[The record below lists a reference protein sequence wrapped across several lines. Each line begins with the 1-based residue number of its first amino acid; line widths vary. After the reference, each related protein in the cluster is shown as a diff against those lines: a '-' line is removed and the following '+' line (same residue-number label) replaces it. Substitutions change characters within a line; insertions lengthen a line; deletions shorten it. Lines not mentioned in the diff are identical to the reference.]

1 MSARTRWPLQLAVFL
16 ASTVCFAWVGV
27 RDAFN
32 GLLSDSYV
40 YLAAATA
47 LREHSGLLAHIVASY
62 PFPPLFPAL
71 LALVGAGSDAPARTF
86 VIGALLLAGVVVACL
101 RWLLREGVPPGAALL
116 AALAFALLPASLQ
129 TAMGVLSEPLYM
141 LCVFGAMLTLPT
153 RATPPRRLVVA
164 CWAAAFFVA
173 AASLTRSVGVAAIAA
188 FVVHWGFARG
198 WRVARL
204 APLLAVLP
212 FVAWE
217 AWKRFGQQDAY
228 ALDVLD
234 ERDPL
239 RMALLNLDAWRLYAV
254 KGVDMSMSTV
264 GTRLLAALGVLAAL
278 VWLPRLLRG
287 RFDAWYVAAYLAVMA
302 AWPHPH
308 HAARFLYVLWPLAI
322 GYCAWGVSA
331 LLSRLAAPVLLARML
346 PAVPSVLVLSLAV
359 PGTTTILTQLWRA
372 RGDPVAVDMRAPS
385 WYQSRAVAAQRSA
398 AFSARLVAFQ
408 RRALAQIPADACVA
422 SIIPQ
427 QVLVYGPRRG
437 VDLTQLQARGRTLDE
452 VLAACPYV
460 LMIAARPY
468 PPLGG
473 IGSLHP
479 FEQIRERMEV
489 IDFERERPDDPAS
502 PLLAMLSKVR

>member
-1 MSARTRWPLQLAVFL
+1 MRERAHWPLQLAVFL
-16 ASTVCFAWVGV
+16 ASAICFAWVGA

-47 LREHSGLLAHIVASY
+47 LRQDSGLLEHIVASY
-62 PFPPLFPAL
+62 PFPPLFPTL
-71 LALVGAGSDAPARTF
+71 LALAGAGSDAPARTY
-86 VIGALLLAGVVVACL
+86 VVGALLLAGVVVACL

-116 AALAFALLPASLQ
+116 TALAFALLPASLQ

-141 LCVFGAMLTLPT
+141 LCVFGAMLALPT
-153 RATPPRRLVVA
+153 RATPPRRLAVA
-164 CWAAAFFVA
+164 WWVAAFFVA
-173 AASLTRSVGVAAIAA
+173 AASLTRSVGIAAIAA

-198 WRVARL
+198 FRVARL

-217 AWKRFGQQDAY
+217 AYKRLGHHGAY
-228 ALDVLD
+228 ALDVLGA
-234 ERDPL
+234 RDPL

-254 KGVDMSMSTV
+254 KGVDVSMSV
-264 GTRLLAALGVLAAL
+264 FGTRVLAVLGVLAAL
-278 VWLPRLLRG
+278 VWLQRLLRG

-322 GYCAWGVSA
+322 GYCAWGVAA
-331 LLSRLAAPVLLARML
+331 LLSRLAAPTPLARLL
-346 PAVPSVLVLSLAV
+346 PAVAAVLVLYLAV
-359 PGTTTILTQLWRA
+359 PGTTAILTQLWRHRA
-372 RGDPVAVDMRAPS
+372 DPIAVDMRAPS
-385 WYQSRAVAAQRSA
+385 WHQSRAVAAQRSA

-437 VDLTQLQARGRTLDE
+437 VDLAQVQARGHTLDE
-452 VLAACPYV
+452 ALASCPYV

-473 IGSLHP
+473 VGSLHP
-479 FEQIRERMEV
+479 LDQIRERMEV
-489 IDFERERPDDPAS
+489 LDLERERPEDPAS
-502 PLLAMLSKVR
+502 ALLAMLAKVR